1 MTVGDQAL
9 MRATFAQLTALG
21 DGPFK
26 LGRDVTNV
34 AKDKR
39 KRYSSDLDAAPAVLP
54 AGSVWVL
61 SRYSE
66 VWDFWCKSIDTRVR
80 FHVRIVDVEGVGL
93 AWAGHADGS
102 MVDVTSRAVL
112 AALEPTERTV
122 ETARAALE
130 NSLRSWV
137 SGWDILSKLHEQGKI
152 SLADIDTAVEAVEA
166 VEAEKG
172 RA

>member
-80 FHVRIVDVEGVGL
+80 FHVRIVDVWTPAASAPRGHRARAGATL
-93 AWAGHADGS
+93 AELAGRDVLHPGPVTLAPSEVSAGAHGKNRRGRRIKPRR
-102 MVDVTSRAVL
+102 VTS
-112 AALEPTERTV
+112 
-122 ETARAALE
+122 
-130 NSLRSWV
+130 
-137 SGWDILSKLHEQGKI
+137 H
-152 SLADIDTAVEAVEA
+152 
-166 VEAEKG
+166 
-172 RA
+172 